1 MIDFFT
7 YVAIIMGVLCV
18 CLIISQ
24 IYIRVRSNNLAVGDL
39 VRCSFTASPAVLTGA
54 LWGHGFNPDTGFL
67 PYYAHSLTYDTVG
80 GSTKQYWS
88 FDAANALHCDV
99 YGAGFSTYSTWISS
113 AGQNFKNLVSIS
125 YLSVTNRYYGSIQ
138 TCTGDP
144 DCQTNTFIPCGPG
157 YLPPFA
163 TQSLWDNSN
172 MGVGSQCP
180 PNSSCSICIDG
191 TGAALTKC
199 QNYPATA
206 TDKGTCI
213 LNTPSNMY
221 SCTNVNEGTIT
232 GKFCSGAIYENN
244 AQQTFPHPFQ
254 AKTCDP
260 ANNLSASSRC
270 NSNPLPDFCNFNENG
285 NIDCLYGQ
293 QCITNPNTADISSF
307 PFNTASNIC
316 SGTILPDVV
325 IKLDWLA
332 EGVVTS
338 ITTGTGTPKYN
349 VKWNRVQ
356 NLYNVIG
363 PSPLWCQNGKCQ
375 YSLDAVQDSSWQY
388 NDCRFIL
395 QDNVDTNSRHYDVAR
410 ALLGTSLSDPMG
422 WSVLSQSKY
431 EDSASITYVIS
442 SVTMYISTASV
453 GGIDTSTTFTSPG
466 PGGANSQASRFFGTG
481 APGSPGAGV
490 GMTTYA
496 ATSWNLRS
504 QNVPIENLQ
513 KIYFYSILPVDFGP
527 PTDKHANDHV
537 NEYKRTLQRANVGF
551 GGKLIT

>member
-1 MIDFFT
+1 MVDFFT
-7 YVAIIMGVLCV
+7 YMAIILGVLCV

-24 IYIRVRSNNLAVGDL
+24 IYIRVRSMDLKVGDL
-39 VRCSFTASPAVLTGA
+39 VRCSFTACPAVLTGA
-54 LWGHGFNPDTGFL
+54 LWGHGFDPNTDLIPF
-67 PYYAHSLTYDTVG
+67 YAHSNTYDTVG

-113 AGQNFKNLVSIS
+113 AGQNYRNLVSLS

-138 TCTGDP
+138 TCSGDA

-157 YLPPFA
+157 YMPPFN
-163 TQSLWDNSN
+163 TKSLWDNST
-172 MGVGSQCP
+172 MGIGTQCP
-180 PNSSCSICIDG
+180 PNTSCSICIDPPG
-191 TGAALTKC
+191 SALTNLTKC

-206 TDKGTCI
+206 TDTGTCI

-244 AQQTFPHPFQ
+244 NQQTFPHPFQ
-254 AKTCDP
+254 ANICDP
-260 ANNLSASSRC
+260 ANNLSASGRC
-270 NSNPLPDFCNFNENG
+270 DGPILPDFCNFNQNG

-293 QCITNPNTADISSF
+293 QCIANPNTNDPSNW

-316 SGTILPDVV
+316 SGTVLPDIV
-325 IKLDWLA
+325 IKLDWIA

-349 VKWNRVQ
+349 VQWNRIQ
-356 NLYNVIG
+356 NLYNGIG
-363 PSPLWCQNGKCQ
+363 PSPLWCQNGQCRF
-375 YSLDAVQDSSWQY
+375 SDDAVQDTSWQY

-395 QDNVDTNSRHYDVAR
+395 QDNVDTNSRHYDVSR

-422 WSVLSQSKY
+422 WTALSQSKY
-431 EDSASITYVIS
+431 VDSGSITYVIS

-453 GGIDTSTTFTSPG
+453 GGIDTSEYITSPG
-466 PGGANSQASRFFGTG
+466 PGNANSQAARFFGI
-481 APGSPGAGV
+481 PPNNGV
-490 GMTTYA
+490 GITTYA
-496 ATSWNLRS
+496 ATSWNLRA
-504 QNVPIENLQ
+504 QNLPIENLQ
-513 KIYFYSILPVDFGP
+513 KIYFYSIMPVDFGP

-537 NEYKRTLQRANVGF
+537 NEYKRTLQRARVRF